1 MSRCQKDPLRPLT
14 EDECQKLQRLAR
26 SGSEPAEPVARAK
39 ALLAAR
45 SVGRKSSDAVSQL
58 VARFNREGLSAL
70 VRRLGQGAKPK
81 YTGEDRARIVAE
93 VRRQPEPAH
102 DGTGKWSLMRL
113 RRALRTAPEG
123 LPQVSAYTIRA
134 VLLKAGYRWLGS
146 RTWCETGHVV
156 RRRKSGP
163 VRSPTPRRRQKKLDR
178 TGLPPGRGDGIG
190 GMDPG

>member
-39 ALLAAR
+39 ALLAVVEGHSYLEAAR

-102 DGTGKWSLMRL
+102 DGTGQWSLMRL

-134 VLLKAGYRWLGS
+134 VRLKAGYRWLGS

-163 VRSPTPRRRQKKLDR
+163 VTVTDPEAEAKK
-178 TGLPPGRGDGIG
+178 T
-190 GMDPG
+190 